1 MSNILFYRL
10 KNYCFD
16 VIVLTIYNK
25 EGTGMEIS
33 HIAVYTNNLEKS
45 IAFYEMLGAKEAHR
59 VEIPQ
64 PCGGKKVLV
73 HMAFGDVV
81 IELVLPP
88 DADMVK
94 KEEGVIGHFCL
105 SCEDIDKAVEELK
118 ANGITDFIDKEPTMV
133 GAMGIYKKFF
143 FRGPC
148 GEIIELIQKY

>member
-1 MSNILFYRL
+1 
-10 KNYCFD
+10 
-16 VIVLTIYNK
+16 
-25 EGTGMEIS
+25 MEIS
-33 HIAVYTNNLEKS
+33 HVAVYTNDLDKS
-45 IAFYEMLGAKEAHR
+45 IAFYRMLGAIEAHR

-73 HMAFGDVV
+73 HMAFGDAA

-88 DADMVK
+88 DVNMVK
-94 KEEGVIGHFCL
+94 TEEGTVGHFCL
-105 SCEDIDKAVEELK
+105 SCEDIDKAVEMLREK
-118 ANGITDFIDKEPTMV
+118 GVTDFIDKEPTVV